1 MKNVLADTIFV
12 EKYRP
17 KSLDEL
23 ILPERIKKKLA
34 NGVYQHLLFYSSP
47 GTGKTSTAKAVCEQ
61 FNYAYDYI
69 NASNETSV
77 DVIRE
82 RIEKWCSTFSLIDS
96 QDGIKVVIL
105 DELDGVS
112 DQFNKALKATMER
125 FQGTSRFIAT
135 TNYINKIPDN
145 VQSRFE
151 LINFD
156 FTDDEEK
163 EVFRGYVK
171 RVYEICKAEGME
183 IEKDALV
190 ELVKRKF
197 PDMRS
202 ILNVL
207 QGYKNDGITK
217 ITLEDVKKFHGVYK
231 DVFELIFNNVAPDK
245 NYQHLVSEYS
255 HRVDDVLATL
265 GNDFIE
271 FIQLEK
277 PTHIKFIP
285 QIIIEVAKHQA
296 QRVHVIDN
304 VVTLLS
310 CVFSIQS
317 IINNAK

>member
-1 MKNVLADTIFV
+1 MKNVLSESIFV

-17 KSLDEL
+17 KNLDEV
-23 ILPERIKKKLA
+23 ILPERIKKKLS

-96 QDGIKVVIL
+96 QDGIKIVIL
-105 DELDGVS
+105 DEIDGVS

-125 FQGTSRFIAT
+125 FQKTSRFIAT
-135 TNYINKIPDN
+135 TNYINKVPDN

-156 FTDDEEK
+156 FNEDEEK

-171 RVYEICKAEGME
+171 RVYEICKLEGME
-183 IEKDALV
+183 IEKEALV

-202 ILNVL
+202 ILNVI

-217 ITLEDVKKFHGVYK
+217 ITLNDVKKFHGVYK
-231 DVFELIFNNVAPDK
+231 DVYELIFNNIDPVK
-245 NYQHLVSEYS
+245 NYQYLVSDYS
-255 HRVDDVLATL
+255 HRVDDILAAL

-271 FIQLEK
+271 YIQLEK

-285 QIIIEVAKHQA
+285 QIIVEVAKHQQ
-296 QRVHVIDN
+296 QRIHVIDN
-304 VVTLLS
+304 VITMLS
-310 CVFSIQS
+310 CVFTIQS
-317 IINNAK
+317 IVNNAK